1 MPPTIA
7 TAAAVPGGAQV
18 APASKRRRL
27 GDAGADSAGA
37 DSAAAARA
45 RAREVWQRDWGIAE
59 VLAECGAELPAA
71 GGGGL
76 EDLIRGL
83 GGARIPPGVDLSFLG
98 VRLDADVGGPS
109 ALAASVRALLG
120 EMDRSG
126 VDPGNGRVLEGLAEL
141 LVPVEGGGAGG
152 RHGPLRRMLL
162 PAYRVAAPPPPPGDG
177 DKENHGNLTTVVPEG
192 GEGGGKGGTSPAAGE
207 VQLFGSGS
215 LLRAL
220 LRVDVLQPTL
230 VAALLQKLPELAL
243 EEEDEEEEGGGK
255 PGGEAPSTAS
265 AAATTEDPRL
275 EIPRLILSQIRW
287 LDRIVDPTALT
298 EASLEVLS
306 VLTSAGGEDGGPA
319 RAAVLDL
326 IATLPDIAD
335 ETNSEQ
341 MDRIVSTLADV
352 RGEDPALLVPC
363 LDALSSLRL
372 GAEQMAEVAGDALRS
387 LQTAD
392 VGSLPALCRFLVQSS
407 PPSLCGEVVEA
418 LRDVRLG
425 GTGGLEE
432 EDAGRGVGNSSAG
445 AGAAKGRRG
454 RRRGRGSAGGG
465 DGSTMA
471 LGRADAEGLML
482 EALSQGM
489 QYRPD
494 LAAALLAA
502 VRATEPTQHR
512 PSDVWLL
519 LCCAVAPH
527 NRPAVRAIFR
537 SKATGGGITP
547 DLLRDALRGNGGA
560 MSHLFSP
567 AATDLADGLVR
578 SPEGE
583 ARDLGGALYA
593 ALFGEFADP
602 MRRGEVVAALATHVA
617 SGGSPLEVDA
627 AMKVFADLAE
637 GAAAPVPGAL
647 VLSAG
652 RREGTLRPFRPYLAS
667 LLDHVRRLTPSQVR
681 RLFLV
686 LFSMGGNDE
695 DGANGDAL
703 GGGRRVGTGGCDDVH
718 IVIRKYLSQA
728 SVALKRI
735 VRSVCKSSRPCVCIC
750 DLCEQAPSSSFLLH
764 HPIFIRL
771 LLDIPLQTGHH
782 WCGRVRRVELVQDRR
797 VRCRWQRCP
806 HRK

>member
-1 MPPTIA
+1 MARCGGCSSPPTASRPLPRRQGTGTRRTTA
-7 TAAAVPGGAQV
+7 TSP
-18 APASKRRRL
+18 PWSRR
-27 GDAGADSAGA
+27 
-37 DSAAAARA
+37 
-45 RAREVWQRDWGIAE
+45 
-59 VLAECGAELPAA
+59 
-71 GGGGL
+71 GGGG
-76 EDLIRGL
+76 
-83 GGARIPPGVDLSFLG
+83 
-98 VRLDADVGGPS
+98 
-109 ALAASVRALLG
+109 
-120 EMDRSG
+120 
-126 VDPGNGRVLEGLAEL
+126 
-141 LVPVEGGGAGG
+141 GG
-152 RHGPLRRMLL
+152 R
-162 PAYRVAAPPPPPGDG
+162 
-177 DKENHGNLTTVVPEG
+177 
-192 GEGGGKGGTSPAAGE
+192 GGTSPAAGE

-537 SKATGGGITP
+537 SKATGGGDHP
-547 DLLRDALRGNGGA
+547 GPAPRRPPRQWRGHVPPLLPSG
-560 MSHLFSP
+560 
-567 AATDLADGLVR
+567 DGPGR
-578 SPEGE
+578 WP
-583 ARDLGGALYA
+583 RQ
-593 ALFGEFADP
+593 
-602 MRRGEVVAALATHVA
+602 
-617 SGGSPLEVDA
+617 
-627 AMKVFADLAE
+627 
-637 GAAAPVPGAL
+637 VP
-647 VLSAG
+647 
-652 RREGTLRPFRPYLAS
+652 R
-667 LLDHVRRLTPSQVR
+667 
-681 RLFLV
+681 
-686 LFSMGGNDE
+686 
-695 DGANGDAL
+695 
-703 GGGRRVGTGGCDDVH
+703 GGG
-718 IVIRKYLSQA
+718 
-728 SVALKRI
+728 
-735 VRSVCKSSRPCVCIC
+735 
-750 DLCEQAPSSSFLLH
+750 
-764 HPIFIRL
+764 
-771 LLDIPLQTGHH
+771 
-782 WCGRVRRVELVQDRR
+782 
-797 VRCRWQRCP
+797 
-806 HRK
+806 